1 MKPVATPRLVSKF
14 VATYDRLFA
23 GFTPEQIA
31 PYETA
36 SQFWANLFSLQV
48 DAAHLGGKVQRLGK
62 EEMLGSQKSLLN
74 ALCMTCISHIR
85 SAARSDVRAEHAA
98 ETLSVVVRCVM
109 EKGLDGWEVMEVLA
123 GGVGRSDEV
132 FLGLVNAIEEVL
144 LDETAPPTLKHAVL
158 RLTLVFASSV
168 GQLSPGAY
176 LLRRNLFPA
185 LTGIAKTPET
195 EEYTFEA
202 AVLLSILAGFH
213 RTDSPRLNGYLREIE
228 KTEDREF
235 LRAFVHAANYT
246 MDSVIKAYQEILDDS
261 PPTFVS
267 SISSLFASFRP
278 DRALSATPVDTP
290 KERFKYQPTEAAV
303 ILLPVHDF
311 LHLNTV
317 FNAILLESFISAST
331 SSASTRLVTNGKS
344 KTRPSTSLS
353 TSLPP
358 LICTFLTL
366 CSYILTHATSVQS
379 LRAAAYANLCLATL
393 LHLVENDVAMSAL
406 IMPTPSGSDIKVR
419 ICRQRLPALPAGAST
434 RPVLCAIL
442 DCCVLWLRH
451 NLHRRLEMQSYMTC
465 IWIIYHTIWFLSK
478 TRRRLEYHWEELWR
492 SLILL
497 LDFLSAKMSESLK
510 VEQLVQEIIILLDF
524 SLSHAES
531 FLGTPQAVHQLVY
544 EVVRSTVTLHKQHP
558 LCQQKQAKKRP
569 RGQFTTNP
577 SVALRRLLDAA
588 AHYEQV
594 IRDSGTKSSSA
605 NSVLRAIAREI
616 ERDGVL
622 GARETNDD
630 EASKRSDELGEI
642 GFIRYAYGDVLTL
655 IPGPDTATQS

>member
-1 MKPVATPRLVSKF
+1 MKPAIPVATRRLVSKF

-36 SQFWANLFSLQV
+36 LQFWAGLFSLQV
-48 DAAHLGGKVQRLGK
+48 DTVHLGRKIRGLRK
-62 EEMLGSQKSLLN
+62 EEMLGSHKSLLN
-74 ALCMTCISHIR
+74 TLCATCISQIR
-85 SAARSDVRAEHAA
+85 SAPRTDVRAEHAV

-132 FLGLVNAIEEVL
+132 FLRLVNAIEEVL

-185 LTGIAKTPET
+185 LSGFAKTPET
-195 EEYTFEA
+195 QEYTFEA
-202 AVLLSILAGFH
+202 VVLLSILAGFH

-235 LRAFVHAANYT
+235 LRAFVYAANYKL
-246 MDSVIKAYQEILDDS
+246 DSVIKAYQEILDDS
-261 PPTFVS
+261 PPTFAS
-267 SISSLFASFRP
+267 SVSSLFASFRP

-290 KERFKYQPTEAAV
+290 KERFKNQPIEAAV

-317 FNAILLESFISAST
+317 FNAILLEPFISSLT
-331 SSASTRLVTNGKS
+331 SSASAQLVTNGKS
-344 KTRPSTSLS
+344 KTRPSTSSS

-366 CSYILTHATSVQS
+366 CSYIFTHATAVQS
-379 LRAAAYANLCLATL
+379 PRAAAYANLCLATL

-406 IMPTPSGSDIKVR
+406 FMPTPGSDIKVR
-419 ICRQRLPALPAGAST
+419 ICQQRLPALPTGPNA
-434 RPVLCAIL
+434 RPILCAVL

-451 NLHRRLEMQSYMTC
+451 NLHKRLEMQSYMTC

-510 VEQLVQEIIILLDF
+510 VEQLVQETVILLDF

-544 EVVRSTVTLHKQHP
+544 ELVRSTVTLHKQHP
-558 LCQQKQAKKRP
+558 LCQKKQTKKRP
-569 RGQFTTNP
+569 GGQFTTNP
-577 SVALRRLLDAA
+577 SVALRRLLDSA

-594 IRDSGTKSSSA
+594 IRDSGAKTSSA
-605 NSVLRAIAREI
+605 NSVLRAIAREVD
-616 ERDGVL
+616 RDGVL
-622 GARETNDD
+622 GAREMNDD
-630 EASKRSDELGEI
+630 EAPKHSDELGEI

-655 IPGPDTATQS
+655 IPGPDTTT

>member
-1 MKPVATPRLVSKF
+1 MKPVFPVAIPRLVSKF

-23 GFTPEQIA
+23 GFAPEQIA

-48 DAAHLGGKVQRLGK
+48 DTAHLSGKIRRLRK
-62 EEMLGSQKSLLN
+62 EETLRSHKSLLN
-74 ALCMTCISHIR
+74 TLCATCISQIR
-85 SAARSDVRAEHAA
+85 SAARTDVRAEHAA
-98 ETLSVVVRCVM
+98 ETLSIVVRCVM

-123 GGVGRSDEV
+123 GGVGRSDEA

-195 EEYTFEA
+195 QEYTFEA
-202 AVLLSILAGFH
+202 VVLLSILAGFH

-235 LRAFVHAANYT
+235 LRAFVYAANYK

-261 PPTFVS
+261 PPTFAS
-267 SISSLFASFRP
+267 SVSSLFASFRP

-290 KERFKYQPTEAAV
+290 KERFKNQPIEATV
-303 ILLPVHDF
+303 TLLPVHDF
-311 LHLNTV
+311 LPHNTV
-317 FNAILLESFISAST
+317 FNVILLEPFISPLT
-331 SSASTRLVTNGKS
+331 SSASAQLVTNGKS
-344 KTRPSTSLS
+344 KTRPSASS

-366 CSYILTHATSVQS
+366 CSYIFSHATSVQS
-379 LRAAAYANLCLATL
+379 PRAAAYANLCLATL

-419 ICRQRLPALPAGAST
+419 ICRQRLPALPTGPST
-434 RPVLCAIL
+434 RPVLCAVL

-510 VEQLVQEIIILLDF
+510 VEQLVQETVILLDF

-531 FLGTPQAVHQLVY
+531 FLGSPQAVHQLVY
-544 EVVRSTVTLHKQHP
+544 ELVRSTVTLHKQHP
-558 LCQQKQAKKRP
+558 LCQKKQTKKRP
-569 RGQFTTNP
+569 GGQITTNP

-588 AHYEQV
+588 VHYEQV
-594 IRDSGTKSSSA
+594 IRDSGAKSSSA

-622 GARETNDD
+622 GAREMNDD
-630 EASKRSDELGEI
+630 EAPKRSDELGEI
-642 GFIRYAYGDVLTL
+642 GFIRYACFIRYAYEDVLTL
-655 IPGPDTATQS
+655 MT

>member
-1 MKPVATPRLVSKF
+1 MKPAIPLVTPRLVSKF

-31 PYETA
+31 PYETP

-48 DAAHLGGKVQRLGK
+48 DAAHLGAKIRRLRK
-62 EEMLGSQKSLLN
+62 DEMLGSHKSLLN
-74 ALCMTCISHIR
+74 TLCMTCISQIR
-85 SAARSDVRAEHAA
+85 SVARTDVRAEHAA

-132 FLGLVNAIEEVL
+132 FLELVNAVEEVL
-144 LDETAPPTLKHAVL
+144 LDETAPQTLKHTVL
-158 RLTLVFASSV
+158 RLTLIFASSV

-176 LLRRNLFPA
+176 LLGRNLFPA

-195 EEYTFEA
+195 QEYTFEA
-202 AVLLSILAGFH
+202 VVLLSILAGFH
-213 RTDSPRLNGYLREIE
+213 RTDSPRLNGYLREVE

-246 MDSVIKAYQEILDDS
+246 MDSVSKAYLEILDDS

-267 SISSLFASFRP
+267 TVSSLFASFRP

-290 KERFKYQPTEAAV
+290 KERFKNQPIEAAV

-317 FNAILLESFISAST
+317 FNAILLEPFISP
-331 SSASTRLVTNGKS
+331 SASAQLVTDGKS
-344 KTRPSTSLS
+344 KTRPSTSSS

-366 CSYILTHATSVQS
+366 CSYIFTHATSVQS
-379 LRAAAYANLCLATL
+379 PRAAAYANLCLSML

-419 ICRQRLPALPAGAST
+419 ICRQRLPGLPTGPNT
-434 RPVLCAIL
+434 RPVLCAVL

-510 VEQLVQEIIILLDF
+510 VEQLVQETVILLDF

-544 EVVRSTVTLHKQHP
+544 EVVRSTVTLHRQHP
-558 LCQQKQAKKRP
+558 ICQKRQIKKRP
-569 RGQFTTNP
+569 GGQFATNP

-594 IRDSGTKSSSA
+594 IRDSGAKSSSA

-622 GARETNDD
+622 GAREMNDD
-630 EASKRSDELGEI
+630 EAPKRSDELGEI
-642 GFIRYAYGDVLTL
+642 GFIRYAYGDILTL
-655 IPGPDTATQS
+655 IPGPDTAT